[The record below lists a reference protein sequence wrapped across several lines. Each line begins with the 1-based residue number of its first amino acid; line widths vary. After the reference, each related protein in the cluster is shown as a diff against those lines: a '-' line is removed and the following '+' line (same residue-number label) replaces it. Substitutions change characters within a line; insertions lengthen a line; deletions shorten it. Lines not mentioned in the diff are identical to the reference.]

1 MRIGILGLQG
11 GVVEHAGVV
20 KDLGHDPVLIRRP
33 EHMRGLDG
41 LILPGGESTTLLKL
55 LHLTGL
61 REPLTEAAS
70 RLPTL
75 GTCAGLI
82 ILATLGVLD
91 VDVERNAFGPQVD
104 SASARVEWKGIG
116 LTAAFIRAPA
126 VTRTGARVSV
136 CSTYVD
142 PVHPGRVSRIVGVE
156 EGFVMAV
163 SYHPELTG
171 DTTLHRLLLARAR

>member
-11 GVVEHAGVV
+11 GVVEHAGLV

-33 EHMRGLDG
+33 EHMRGLDA

-55 LHLTGL
+55 LNLTGL
-61 REPLTEAAS
+61 RESLTEAAS
-70 RLPTL
+70 GLPTL

-82 ILATLGVLD
+82 VLAALGVLD

-116 LTAAFIRAPA
+116 LRQ
-126 VTRTGARVSV
+126 
-136 CSTYVD
+136 
-142 PVHPGRVSRIVGVE
+142 
-156 EGFVMAV
+156 
-163 SYHPELTG
+163 
-171 DTTLHRLLLARAR
+171 

>member
-11 GVVEHAGVV
+11 GVVEHAGLV

-33 EHMRGLDG
+33 EHMRGLDA

-55 LHLTGL
+55 LNLTGL
-61 REPLTEAAS
+61 RESLTEAAS
-70 RLPTL
+70 GLPTL

-82 ILATLGVLD
+82 VLAALGVLD

-126 VTRTGARVSV
+126 VTCVRPTSIPPSPGDCHASLEWSRVPSWP
-136 CSTYVD
+136 S
-142 PVHPGRVSRIVGVE
+142 
-156 EGFVMAV
+156 
-163 SYHPELTG
+163 LTIPS
-171 DTTLHRLLLARAR
+171 